1 MFVVP
6 FLDDI
11 QTAILSND
19 ITTLTL
25 ENSVTILQY
34 NGKTLLHLVASK
46 KTYSLSNN
54 HSQNVNDLATIKK
67 ILSINFEDFIFSL
80 IIIFN
85 KCKIIMFRYS
95 FPST

>member
-54 HSQNVNDLATIKK
+54 HSQNVNDLATINK
-67 ILSINFEDFIFSL
+67 ILSILHIL
-80 IIIFN
+80 
-85 KCKIIMFRYS
+85 KC
-95 FPST
+95 